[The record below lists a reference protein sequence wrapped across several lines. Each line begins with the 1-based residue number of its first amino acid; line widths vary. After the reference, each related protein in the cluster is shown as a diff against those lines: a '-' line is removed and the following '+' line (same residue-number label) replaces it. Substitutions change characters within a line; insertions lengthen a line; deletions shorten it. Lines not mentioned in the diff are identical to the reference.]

1 MIPLFKHYPQL
12 KDKLPYISLGEFPT
26 PVEKLEQLGKGM
38 GINHLF
44 IKRDD
49 LSGKVYGGNK
59 IRKLEFLLGYALR
72 TRVKEVL
79 TFGFAGSNHALA
91 TAIYAQ
97 QLGLKS
103 ISMLMPQPNAEYV
116 RRNLL
121 MSHCC
126 GTELHQYRNMSLL
139 TAGTLYQLLRHKLK
153 YGCFPLIVAAGGS
166 SPLGVTGFVNAAF
179 ELKEQIMEG
188 KIPEPDLI
196 YVALGTVGTAV
207 GLILGLKALNIK
219 SRIISVRVVDK
230 KFANAR
236 KMVKLFHKT
245 NSFLY
250 SIDSSFPRL
259 EFSEKDIDI
268 RHDFFGQQYALF
280 TEEGMK
286 AVTFMK
292 NHAGIKLDGT
302 YTGKAFASLID
313 DSEKQVLK
321 KKVVLFWNT
330 YNSRDF
336 TDILTTV
343 DYHKLPQCFHRYF
356 ENEVQPL
363 DRNS

>member
-1 MIPLFKHYPQL
+1 
-12 KDKLPYISLGEFPT
+12 
-26 PVEKLEQLGKGM
+26 
-38 GINHLF
+38 
-44 IKRDD
+44 
-49 LSGKVYGGNK
+49 
-59 IRKLEFLLGYALR
+59 
-72 TRVKEVL
+72 
-79 TFGFAGSNHALA
+79 
-91 TAIYAQ
+91 
-97 QLGLKS
+97 
-103 ISMLMPQPNAEYV
+103 MLMPQPNAEYV

-139 TAGTLYQLLRHKLK
+139 TAGTLYQLMRHKLK
-153 YGCFPLIVAAGGS
+153 YGCFPIIVAAGGS

-219 SRIISVRVVDK
+219 SRVISVRVVDK

-245 NSFLY
+245 NFLLY

-268 RHDFFGQQYALF
+268 RHDFFGQRYALF

-292 NHAGIKLDGT
+292 NRAGIKLDGT

-313 DSEKQVLK
+313 DAEKQVLK